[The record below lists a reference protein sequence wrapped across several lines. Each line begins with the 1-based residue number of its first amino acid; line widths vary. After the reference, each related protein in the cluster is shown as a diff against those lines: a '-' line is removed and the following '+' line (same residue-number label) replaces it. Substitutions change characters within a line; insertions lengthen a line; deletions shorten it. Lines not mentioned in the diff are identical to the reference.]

1 MKGAAQ
7 RVAPFVIGGRDGPH
21 VLEGVR
27 MERVVVALGGNALL
41 RRGADDTF
49 EEMYRACR
57 QAAERIADIAAD
69 GWQVVL
75 THGNGP
81 QVGRILLQQEAAAES
96 VHPMPLDVCGA
107 ESQGQ
112 IGYLLQVTIGDVF
125 FERGMER
132 PVATVLT
139 LTRVRPDDPAFA
151 NPTKYVGPYYEEDE
165 ARRLE
170 GERGYTMRADP
181 HGGWRRVVPS
191 PTPYS
196 IVETPV
202 IARLVADDVVVIA
215 SGGGGVPVVEDG
227 PRLIGKEG
235 VVDKDLAA
243 AILAKEV
250 GATTLLILTDVKKVQ
265 RGYGSLYPEDID
277 RMTVD
282 EAQALLKRGEFGAGS
297 MGPKIEAA
305 VGFVRGGGAMAVVAD
320 LEDATDALRGEA
332 GTVIMPRPDPNAG

>member
-1 MKGAAQ
+1 
-7 RVAPFVIGGRDGPH
+7 
-21 VLEGVR
+21 

-57 QAAERIADIAAD
+57 LAAERIADIAAD

-75 THGNGP
+75 TRQRTTGGQDP
-81 QVGRILLQQEAAAES
+81 AAARGGRGS

-139 LTRVRPDDPAFA
+139 LTRVPPDDPAFA
-151 NPTKYVGPYYEEDE
+151 NPTKYVGPYYEEHE

-170 GERGYTMRADP
+170 DERGYTMKADP

-191 PTPYS
+191 PKPYS

-202 IARLVADDVVVIA
+202 IARMVADDVIVIA
-215 SGGGGVPVVEDG
+215 SGGGGVPVIEEG
-227 PRLIGKEG
+227 PG
-235 VVDKDLAA
+235 
-243 AILAKEV
+243 
-250 GATTLLILTDVKKVQ
+250 
-265 RGYGSLYPEDID
+265 
-277 RMTVD
+277 
-282 EAQALLKRGEFGAGS
+282 
-297 MGPKIEAA
+297 
-305 VGFVRGGGAMAVVAD
+305 
-320 LEDATDALRGEA
+320 
-332 GTVIMPRPDPNAG
+332 

>member
-1 MKGAAQ
+1 MS
-7 RVAPFVIGGRDGPH
+7 
-21 VLEGVR
+21 L
-27 MERVVVALGGNALL
+27 ERVVVALGGNALL

-57 QAAERIADIAAD
+57 EAAERIAEIAAD
-69 GWQVVL
+69 GWQVVV

-81 QVGRILLQQEAAAES
+81 QVGRILLQQEAASAT
-96 VHPMPLDVCGA
+96 VQPMPLDVCGA
-107 ESQGQ
+107 QSQGQ
-112 IGYLLQVTIGDVF
+112 IGYLLQVTLGDVF

-139 LTRVRPDDPAFA
+139 LTRVRADDPAFA
-151 NPTKYVGPYYEEDE
+151 NPTKFVGPYYEEAE

-170 GERGYTMRADP
+170 TERGYTVRADP

-191 PTPYS
+191 PRPYS

-202 IARLVADDVVVIA
+202 ITNLVADDVVVIA
-215 SGGGGVPVVEDG
+215 SGGGGVPVIEDG

-277 RMTVD
+277 RLDVG
-282 EAQALLKRGEFGAGS
+282 EAFELIEQGEFGAGS
-297 MGPKIEAA
+297 MGPKVEAA
-305 VGFVRGGGAMAVVAD
+305 AGFVRDGGARAVIAD
-320 LEDATDALRGEA
+320 LDDATGALRGET
-332 GTVIMPRPDPNAG
+332 GTTIVPAEG

>member
-1 MKGAAQ
+1 
-7 RVAPFVIGGRDGPH
+7 
-21 VLEGVR
+21 

-81 QVGRILLQQEAAAES
+81 QVGRILLQQEAAADT
-96 VHPMPLDVCGA
+96 VPPMPLDVCGA

-139 LTRVRPDDPAFA
+139 LTRVRSDDPAFA
-151 NPTKYVGPYYEEDE
+151 DPTKYVGPYYEEQE

-170 GERGYTMRADP
+170 AERGYTMKADP

-191 PTPYS
+191 PKPYS
-196 IVETPV
+196 LVETPV

-215 SGGGGVPVVEDG
+215 SGGGGVPVVEEG

-250 GATTLLILTDVKKVQ
+250 EATRLLILTDVKKVQ
-265 RGYGSLYPEDID
+265 RGYGSFYPEDID
-277 RMTVD
+277 RITVD

-297 MGPKIEAA
+297 MGPKVEAA
-305 VGFVRGGGAMAVVAD
+305 VGFVRGGGAMAVIAD

-332 GTVIMPRPDPNAG
+332 GTVIVPRRDPSAG

>member
-1 MKGAAQ
+1 
-7 RVAPFVIGGRDGPH
+7 
-21 VLEGVR
+21 

-41 RRGADDTF
+41 RRGAEDTF
-49 EEMYRACR
+49 EEMYRASR
-57 QAAERIADIAAD
+57 LAAERIADIAAA
-69 GWQVVL
+69 GWEVVV

-81 QVGRILLQQEAAAES
+81 QVGRILLQQEAAKDA

-132 PVATVLT
+132 PVATILS
-139 LTRVRPDDPAFA
+139 LTRVRAQDPAFD
-151 NPTKYVGPYYEEDE
+151 NPTKFVGPFYEEAE
-165 ARRLE
+165 ARVLE
-170 GERGYTMRADP
+170 RDRGYVMKADP

-202 IARLVADDVVVIA
+202 ITRLVADGSIVIA

-243 AILAKEV
+243 AILAHEV
-250 GATTLLILTDVKKVQ
+250 EATVLLVLTDVAKVQ
-265 RGYGSLYPEDID
+265 RGFGSLYPEDID
-277 RMTVD
+277 RMTVA
-282 EAQALLKRGEFGAGS
+282 EAKAMLKKGEFGAGS
-297 MGPKIEAA
+297 MGPKVRAA
-305 VGFVRGGGAMAVVAD
+305 VNFVEAGGTRAVIADLDDASAALEGASGTEVVA
-320 LEDATDALRGEA
+320 G
-332 GTVIMPRPDPNAG
+332 